1 MIAWNQFLN
10 MRYEVMVDMEAE
22 LLLSM
27 IIVLISLLHS
37 REIKENICEET
48 NSTKSMNIQTQNMSE

>member
-1 MIAWNQFLN
+1 
-10 MRYEVMVDMEAE
+10 MVDMEAE

-48 NSTKSMNIQTQNMSE
+48 NSTKSMNKKKKNMSE